1 MLKLYGFDVSNY
13 HNMIKLAL
21 ALKGV
26 DYEKVTIYPSQNPD
40 FLAQSPMGKVP
51 VLETEHGCLSE
62 SSVILEYLDNVYPG
76 VRLYPQAP
84 FAQAKV
90 KELAKVCEL
99 YLELPA
105 RRCYPE
111 VFFGQDVGLETRKDV
126 KRALIRGIEGLDRLA
141 NFGPYLAG
149 RELSAADIFFLYSA
163 DLAAIVAQKAFDLDL
178 LAKAP
183 GAKELLAT
191 LKNMPEVKQIADDR
205 KAADVAFKKYI
216 AALG

>member
-13 HNMIKLAL
+13 YNMIKLAL
-21 ALKGV
+21 AVKGV
-26 DYEKVTIYPSQNPD
+26 DYQKITLYPNQTPE
-40 FLAQSPMGKVP
+40 FLALSPMGKVP
-51 VLETEHGCLSE
+51 ILETEHGCLSE
-62 SSVILEYLDNVYPG
+62 SSVILEYLDSVYPD

-111 VFFGQDVGLETRKDV
+111 VFFGQDVGQETRKDV

-141 NFGPYLAG
+141 SFEPYLAG
-149 RELSAADIFFLYSA
+149 NELSAADIFFLYSA
-163 DLAAIVAQKAFDLDL
+163 DLATIVAQKAFDLDL

-191 LKNMPEVKQIADDR
+191 LQNMPEVKKIADER

-216 AALG
+216 AGLG